1 MKIKT
6 IILSVSSFVL
16 VCSVWA
22 LWDLKTSKSKL
33 IGQWSG
39 TVKTEQYSARFG
51 FSIESAQDG
60 TLIGKVDSFDGGIK
74 GIPLSKIEMENGL
87 VKLKTTNPSG
97 RFEGK
102 FSENNELIQGNLYIA
117 EAVMPMDLTRG
128 LGSDFK
134 FGYIEPLSH
143 VHESEYFVFYST
155 AKDAHIADILMNP
168 LDRYFHRITDQF
180 KTDSTQKITVYIYP
194 NIELLHLAY
203 GETDSSSQMAGF
215 AGPQEIHMS
224 SELRGGIE
232 QSSDDLVSL
241 AIHEFSHNVMINL
254 HGKDGV
260 KEMPKW
266 LDEGFAFHEAKQMNK
281 LFRQGAKGVV
291 ANRPHLT
298 WRELDQFNNIEFGR
312 VEGYPISASIIEYLI
327 ESYGYEKLTQ
337 LILSPNEIDAI
348 YGESVQTLE
357 NNWRIYMENVDIDKD
372 IFTLNDFAKKNSK
385 GANNNG
391 DSTLDAMVPM
401 DFLSADEWG
410 FGDAFKKVIIREFY
424 QH

>member
-22 LWDLKTSKSKL
+22 LWNLKSSKPTL

-39 TVKTEQYSARFG
+39 EVKTEKYFARFG
-51 FSIESAQDG
+51 FSIESTQDG
-60 TLIGKVDSFDGGIK
+60 TLIGKVDSFDGGIT
-74 GIPLSKIEMENGL
+74 GIPLSKIEMQNGS
-87 VKLKTTNPSG
+87 VKLETANPPG

-102 FSENNELIQGNLYIA
+102 LSENNEIIQGNLYIA
-117 EAVMPMDLTRG
+117 ESVMPMDLERG
-128 LGSDFK
+128 LSSDFK
-134 FGYIEPLSH
+134 FGDIKPLSH

-168 LDRYFHRITDQF
+168 LDRYFHKMKDQF
-180 KTDSTQKITVYIYP
+180 KTDFTQKITVYIYP

-203 GETDSSSQMAGF
+203 GETDSSSKMAGF

-224 SELRGGIE
+224 SELHGGGE
-232 QSSDDLVSL
+232 LSSDDLVSC
-241 AIHEFSHNVMINL
+241 AIHEFAHNVMINI

-260 KEMPKW
+260 KEVPKW

-281 LFRQGAKGVV
+281 FFRQGAKGLVE
-291 ANRPHLT
+291 NRAHLT

-337 LILSPNEIDAI
+337 LILSPNEIDTI

-357 NNWRIYMENVDIDKD
+357 NNWRMYMKNVDIDKD
-372 IFTLNDFAKKNSK
+372 IFTLNDYAKNNSK
-385 GANNNG
+385 GANSNG
-391 DSTLDAMVPM
+391 DFSLDAMMPM
-401 DFLSADEWG
+401 NFLFAD
-410 FGDAFKKVIIREFY
+410 
-424 QH
+424 Q